1 MSKCK
6 VRGGAAFSVKLNELK
21 GKLDKAKK
29 VRVGF
34 LEGATYPD
42 GTNVAQVAFWN
53 EYGTDTAP
61 PRPFFRDMIKAK
73 SGTWSAGV
81 AVQLK
86 ANNMDVG
93 KALDS
98 AGEHIQDQLVESI
111 NEFSTPANAAATV
124 AKKGFNKPLAY
135 KEHMRNSVKY
145 EVKNGD

>member
-42 GTNVAQVAFWN
+42 GTAVAQVAFWN

-93 KALDS
+93 KALNL
-98 AGEHIQDQLVESI
+98 AGMGIKDQLVDSI
-111 NEFSTPANAAATV
+111 NEFSTPENAAATV
-124 AKKGFNKPLAY
+124 AKKGFNKPLIDTG
-135 KEHMRNSVKY
+135 HMRNSVDY
-145 EVKNGD
+145 EVTDGD